1 MSLRR
6 GTFITGRL
14 RQTKVSIPQIPRHYT
29 AGMCHRLGASFLK
42 MTASRF
48 VHLQNP
54 YEFAEEYD
62 KPLCMYASSLKRT
75 GSDEV
80 TRGQLDLL
88 YVFQLLRVHQL

>member
-14 RQTKVSIPQIPRHYT
+14 RQMEASIPQSPRHYT
-29 AGMCHRLGASFLK
+29 AGMYHRLGALIPK

-75 GSDEV
+75 ASYEM

>member
-1 MSLRR
+1 
-6 GTFITGRL
+6 
-14 RQTKVSIPQIPRHYT
+14 
-29 AGMCHRLGASFLK
+29 

-80 TRGQLDLL
+80 TRGQFDLL